1 MFRIRCVFDLQ
12 LSTIFEQLKIE
23 IPRLRGVVDIGAGES
38 PWRFL
43 LDSECDYVGLDI
55 ANSDDFKMQ
64 TSRKDIMYYEGGDF
78 PLPDEEFSAAIC
90 IETLEHVSEPKA
102 MLAEIFRV
110 LDAGGTLL
118 ISVPW
123 SARRHHIPHNFF
135 RYTPEGLN
143 HLLVQA
149 GFVCIEITPRGSEA
163 HVVANKLLIFAVGN
177 LRAKKNATFL
187 LKMVST
193 LLVIPMLVFW
203 FLMAWFNQLMGFR
216 SDSDPLGYFVKA
228 EKP

>member
-1 MFRIRCVFDLQ
+1 
-12 LSTIFEQLKIE
+12 
-23 IPRLRGVVDIGAGES
+23 
-38 PWRFL
+38 
-43 LDSECDYVGLDI
+43 
-55 ANSDDFKMQ
+55 MQ
-64 TSRKDIMYYEGGDF
+64 TSRKDIVYYEGGDF
-78 PLPDEEFSAAIC
+78 PFPDEEFSAAIC

-123 SARRHHIPHNFF
+123 SARRHHIPHDFF

-143 HLLVQA
+143 YLLVQA

-177 LRAKKNATFL
+177 LKAKKNVTFL
-187 LKMVST
+187 LKVVLT
-193 LLVIPMLVFW
+193 LLVTPMLVFW
-203 FLMAWFNQLMGFR
+203 FLMAWINQLMGFR
-216 SDSDPLGYFVKA
+216 SDLDPLGYFVKA
-228 EKP
+228 YKP

>member
-1 MFRIRCVFDLQ
+1 
-12 LSTIFEQLKIE
+12 
-23 IPRLRGVVDIGAGES
+23 
-38 PWRFL
+38 
-43 LDSECDYVGLDI
+43 
-55 ANSDDFKMQ
+55 
-64 TSRKDIMYYEGGDF
+64 MYYEGGDF
-78 PLPDEEFSAAIC
+78 PFPDKEFSAAIC

-110 LDAGGTLL
+110 LDAEGTLL
-118 ISVPW
+118 LSIPW
-123 SARRHHIPHNFF
+123 SARRHHIPHDFF

-187 LKMVST
+187 LKVVST

-203 FLMAWFNQLMGFR
+203 FLMAWLNQLMGFR
-216 SDSDPLGYFVKA
+216 SDLDPLGYFVKA
-228 EKP
+228 SKP